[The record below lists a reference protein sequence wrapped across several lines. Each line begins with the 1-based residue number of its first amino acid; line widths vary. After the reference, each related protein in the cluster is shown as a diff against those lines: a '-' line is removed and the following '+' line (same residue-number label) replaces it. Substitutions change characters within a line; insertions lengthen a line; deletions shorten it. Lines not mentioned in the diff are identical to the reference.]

1 MDIRRAAPEDR
12 RKAEAL
18 FEARGLPVLHS
29 GIASSAVL
37 VVPDGERIVGSA
49 AIEVAA
55 RVGLSVWLAVEKDRE
70 GEGLGTSLLRSLL
83 ARAQELG
90 LRKLF
95 VITPGE
101 AELFVAAGFSR
112 VEEADLPR
120 EIRSMRGYPADVC
133 GEGGTILGIQ
143 LETRV

>member
-1 MDIRRAAPEDR
+1 VDIRRAAPEDR
-12 RKAEAL
+12 GKAEAL

-37 VVPDGERIVGSA
+37 VVPEGEQVVGSA

-55 RVGLSVWLAVEKDRE
+55 RAGLSVWLAVEKGRE
-70 GEGLGTSLLRSLL
+70 GEGLGTSLLRALL

-95 VITPGE
+95 VVVPRE
-101 AELFVAAGFSR
+101 SNLFVAAGFSR
-112 VEEADLPR
+112 V
-120 EIRSMRGYPADVC
+120 
-133 GEGGTILGIQ
+133 
-143 LETRV
+143 